1 MHFVDNGLL
10 YLRDVHQAYP
20 VDGHIKTIIN
30 GISLLVKEN
39 EFITVVGPSGSGKS
53 TLLRMILGEEPP
65 VKGEVLMGREVVDH
79 PDRSRGIVFQSH
91 SAFPHMTIQENAASG
106 LIWED
111 SNLTDRVLGYFRLSP
126 QHRALKRRALDEA
139 ATILEEVGLGDH
151 IKKYPDQLS
160 GGQRQRVAIAGSM
173 IMKPKILLMDEP
185 FGALD
190 VVTREQM
197 QDFIIRMFETNDMSI
212 IFITHSLDEAVYLA
226 TRIWVISQFY
236 EDDQPHEGSKIVTD
250 IPVDAPFNRKWRE
263 SGKFAAIREQLWSD
277 GLDPGH
283 KQHVRDFNLSH
294 PHSIRCGVDERDAV
308 VPSVGQENI

>member
-1 MHFVDNGLL
+1 MPFVDHGLL
-10 YLRDVHQAYP
+10 YLCDVHQAYP
-20 VDGHIKTIIN
+20 VDGHVKTIIN
-30 GISLLVKEN
+30 GVSLLVKEN

-53 TLLRMILGEEPP
+53 TLLRMILGEETP
-65 VKGEVLMGREVVDH
+65 VKGEVFMDREVVEH

-91 SAFPHMTIQENAASG
+91 SVFPHMTVQENVASG

-111 SNLTDRVLGYFRLSP
+111 SDLRDRVMGYFRLSP
-126 QHRALKRRALDEA
+126 NHRALKRRAFDEA
-139 ATILEEVGLGDH
+139 ATILKEVGLGDH
-151 IKKYPDQLS
+151 ITKYPDQLS

-212 IFITHSLDEAVYLA
+212 IFITHSLEEAVYLA
-226 TRIWVISQFY
+226 TRVWVISQFY

-250 IPVDAPFNRKWRE
+250 IPVDAPFDREWRE
-263 SGKFAAIREQLWSD
+263 AREFAMIRKQLWID
-277 GLDPGH
+277 GLDPDH
-283 KQHVRDFNLSH
+283 NQHVRDFNLLH
-294 PHSIRCGVDERDAV
+294 PHSIR
-308 VPSVGQENI
+308 